1 MRYMLD
7 TNICVYIMKAHP
19 PAALAR
25 LSELNQGD
33 AVMSVVTY
41 AESRA
46 GLELLGA
53 IRAQNERALHLL
65 TQHIPVLPFNEAAAE
80 HYGLMRAAVRD
91 GSDKKRIGN
100 LCTELFALPRP
111 ANA

>member
-46 GLELLGA
+46 GLNYLALSV
-53 IRAQNERALHLL
+53 RRTSER
-65 TQHIPVLPFNEAAAE
+65 
-80 HYGLMRAAVRD
+80 
-91 GSDKKRIGN
+91 
-100 LCTELFALPRP
+100 CTC
-111 ANA
+111 